1 MSDRQKFLV
10 QQDSSTDEQG
20 TEDRGL
26 KIMYLVASPQ
36 ALLDHRNP
44 PIIEVEAFKHDEKE
58 WVVPQLNCI
67 LFEGHEIFK
76 TYDEAR
82 DHQISVIKS
91 MILKLNKR
99 IDDLLNSYYN

>member
-1 MSDRQKFLV
+1 MSETLELPAPQNSLT
-10 QQDSSTDEQG
+10 SEQEINDG
-20 TEDRGL
+20 GL

-44 PIIEVEAFKHDEKE
+44 PILEVEAYRYSGKE
-58 WVVPQLNCI
+58 WVVPQFNRLF
-67 LFEGHEIFK
+67 FEGHEIFK

-91 MILKLNKR
+91 MIMKLNKR
-99 IDDLLNSYYN
+99 IDDLRNTHYN